1 MINPQMFLQFKQFM
15 SNPQAT
21 LQKMGMPQGMQNNP
35 QAMIQYMMDTGKLTQ
50 AQYSQLQQ
58 QAKQM
63 EMMLNKG

>member
-1 MINPQMFLQFKQFM
+1 MISPQTFLQFKQFM
-15 SNPQAT
+15 SNPQSM

-35 QAMIQYMMDTGKLTQ
+35 QAMIQYLMDTGKLTQ

-63 EMMLNKG
+63 EMMLK